1 MSLRNTMKN
10 NIKYL
15 AVFGLL
21 FIVITTTVAQKKS
34 RKDLERERERNL
46 KKIKETSKV
55 LEETKEQ
62 KSATISQLHL
72 LNDQIE
78 QREIVINSMSSEV
91 SILEQEIA
99 EQKMIIK
106 ALDEDLKGLKEEY
119 AQLIYLGYKHLNG
132 YDKLIH
138 ILSADNIGQML
149 RRNSYFKQYAHAR
162 TYQLE
167 EIQNVALAMKSYER
181 RLADKQAEKTGLLHA
196 KTIETENLTNTKNQQ
211 NTVLKQLASKEEKL
225 KKDLIESQ
233 KADEKLQKL
242 IKDLIAAE
250 RKKAIEKA
258 KVSSSTANK
267 ATAEKN
273 ILLSTSFEGNMGKL
287 PWPVQNGRVSNHF
300 GRQAHPVLKGVFVD
314 NLGVDILTVQN
325 EDVKAVFG
333 GKVITVAEVPG
344 MHKIVMIQHGEYFT
358 VYAKLREVKV
368 AIGEEIAVKQS
379 IGSVYTNKDGES
391 ELQFQIWKN
400 ETKLNPEVWLRKR

>member
-1 MSLRNTMKN
+1 MKN
-10 NIKYL
+10 KIKFL
-15 AVFGLL
+15 VILGLVL
-21 FIVITTTVAQKKS
+21 VVITSTLAQKKS
-34 RKDLERERERNL
+34 RKELEKEREKNL

-55 LEETKEQ
+55 LEQTKEQ
-62 KSATISQLHL
+62 KTATLSQLTL
-72 LNDQIE
+72 LNEQIE
-78 QREIVINSMSSEV
+78 QREIVINSMAAEV
-91 SILEQEIA
+91 SILDREIVEQE
-99 EQKMIIK
+99 MIVR
-106 ALDEDLKGLKEEY
+106 ALEEDLKGLKEEY

-138 ILSADNIGQML
+138 ILSADNLAQML

-167 EIQNVALAMKSYER
+167 EIQSVALAMKSYEKM
-181 RLADKQAEKTGLLHA
+181 LAEKQAEQKGLLVA
-196 KTIETENLTNTKNQQ
+196 KTIESENLTNTKNKQS
-211 NTVLKQLASKEEKL
+211 TVLKQLASKEEKL
-225 KKDLIESQ
+225 KKDLSESE
-233 KADEKLQKL
+233 KAEEKLQKL

-250 RKKAIEKA
+250 RKKAVEKA
-258 KVSSSTANK
+258 KASSSTANK
-267 ATAEKN
+267 ATTEKN
-273 ILLSTSFEGNMGKL
+273 IQLSSSFAGNMGKL
-287 PWPVQNGRVSNHF
+287 PWPVQNGRVTNHF

-358 VYAKLREVKV
+358 VYAKLREVTV
-368 AIGEEIAVKQS
+368 STGDEITVKQS
-379 IGSVYTNKDGES
+379 IGSVYTSKDGES

-400 ETKLNPEVWLRKR
+400 ETKLNPELWLRKR

>member
-1 MSLRNTMKN
+1 MKN
-10 NIKYL
+10 KIKYL
-15 AVFGLL
+15 VILGLVL
-21 FIVITTTVAQKKS
+21 VVITSTLAQKKS
-34 RKDLERERERNL
+34 RKDLEKERERNL

-55 LEETKEQ
+55 LEQTKEQ
-62 KSATISQLHL
+62 KTATLSQLTL
-72 LNDQIE
+72 LNEQIE
-78 QREIVINSMSSEV
+78 QREIVINSMSAEV
-91 SILEQEIA
+91 SILDREITEQE
-99 EQKMIIK
+99 MIVQ
-106 ALDEDLKGLKEEY
+106 ALEEDLKGLKEEY

-138 ILSADNIGQML
+138 ILSADNLAQML

-167 EIQNVALAMKSYER
+167 EIQSVALAMKSYEKM
-181 RLADKQAEKTGLLHA
+181 LAEKQTEQKGLLTA
-196 KTIETENLTNTKNQQ
+196 KTIETENLTNTKNEQ

-225 KKDLIESQ
+225 KRDLDDSK
-233 KADEKLQKL
+233 KAEEKLQKL

-258 KVSSSTANK
+258 KASSTTANK
-267 ATAEKN
+267 ATTEKN
-273 ILLSTSFEGNMGKL
+273 IQLSSSFAGNMGKL
-287 PWPVQNGRVSNHF
+287 PWPVQNGRVTNHF

-358 VYAKLREVKV
+358 VYAKLREVTV
-368 AIGEEIAVKQS
+368 STGDEIAVKQS
-379 IGSVYTNKDGES
+379 IGSVYTSKDGES

-400 ETKLNPEVWLRKR
+400 EVKLNPELWLRKR

>member
-1 MSLRNTMKN
+1 MFLKNTMKN
-10 NIKYL
+10 SIKYL
-15 AVFGLL
+15 AIFGLI
-21 FIVITTTVAQKKS
+21 FIVITSTLAQKKS
-34 RKDLERERERNL
+34 RKELEQERERNL

-62 KSATISQLHL
+62 KSATLNQLTL
-72 LNDQIE
+72 LNQEIE
-78 QREIVINSMSSEV
+78 EREVVIHSMSAEVSMLEREIM
-91 SILEQEIA
+91 EQE
-99 EQKMIIK
+99 MIIQ
-106 ALDEDLKGLKEEY
+106 ALEEDIKGLKEEY

-167 EIQNVALAMKSYER
+167 EIENVTQAMKSYEKV
-181 RLADKQAEKTGLLHA
+181 LANKQAEKSGLLHA
-196 KTIETENLTNTKNQQ
+196 QTIETANLTNTKKQQ
-211 NTVLKQLASKEEKL
+211 NSVLKQLSSKEQQL
-225 KKDLIESQ
+225 KKDLDES
-233 KADEKLQKL
+233 KKSVEKLQKL
-242 IKDLIAAE
+242 ITDLIAAE

-258 KVSSSTANK
+258 KGSNSSTNK
-267 ATAEKN
+267 ATSEKN
-273 ILLSTSFEGNMGKL
+273 IKLSASFEGNMGAL

-325 EDVKAVFG
+325 EQVKSVFG

-358 VYAKLREVKV
+358 VYAKLREVTV
-368 AIGEEIAVKQS
+368 VTGQEVSIKQV
-379 IGSVYTNKDGES
+379 IGSVYTNKDGDS

>member
-1 MSLRNTMKN
+1 M
-10 NIKYL
+10 KYL
-15 AVFGLL
+15 AVFVLI

-34 RKDLERERERNL
+34 RKDLEKERASNL

-55 LEETKEQ
+55 LEETKEK
-62 KSATISQLHL
+62 KSATLSQLNL

-91 SILEQEIA
+91 CILEHEIA
-99 EQKMIIK
+99 EQKMIVV
-106 ALDEDLKGLKEEY
+106 ALEEDLKGLKEEY

-167 EIQNVALAMKSYER
+167 EIQNVAVAMKSYQR
-181 RLADKQAEKTGLLHA
+181 MLADKQFEKSGLLQA

-225 KKDLIESQ
+225 KKDLIDSK
-233 KADEKLQKL
+233 KAEEKLQKL
-242 IKDLIAAE
+242 ITDLIAAE
-250 RKKAIEKA
+250 RKKAVEKA
-258 KVSSSTANK
+258 KVSTKTANK
-267 ATAEKN
+267 ATADKN

-300 GRQAHPVLKGVFVD
+300 GRQAHPVLKGVFVE

-358 VYAKLREVKV
+358 VYAKLRSVSV
-368 AIGEEIAVKQS
+368 TIGEEIAVKQS
-379 IGSVYTNKDGES
+379 IGSVYTNKEGES

-400 ETKLNPEVWLRKR
+400 EAKLNPEVWLRKR

>member
-1 MSLRNTMKN
+1 MFLKNTMKN

-15 AVFGLL
+15 AVLGLL

-34 RKDLERERERNL
+34 RKDLERERANNL

-62 KSATISQLHL
+62 KNVTLSQLNL

-78 QREIVINSMSSEV
+78 QREIVINSMTSEV
-91 SILEQEIA
+91 SLLDREIA
-99 EQKMIIK
+99 EQKMIVV
-106 ALDEDLKGLKEEY
+106 ALEEDLKGLKEEY

-167 EIQNVALAMKSYER
+167 EIQNVALAMKSYQR
-181 RLADKQAEKTGLLHA
+181 MLANKQAEKSGLLQA

-225 KKDLIESQ
+225 KKDLVESQ
-233 KADEKLQKL
+233 KAEEKLQKL

-258 KVSSSTANK
+258 KVSSNTANK
-267 ATAEKN
+267 ATAEKS
-273 ILLSTSFEGNMGKL
+273 ILLSSNFEGNMGKL

-344 MHKIVMIQHGEYFT
+344 MHKIVMVQHGEYFT

-368 AIGEEIAVKQS
+368 TTGEEIAVKQS
-379 IGSVYTNKDGES
+379 IGSVYTSKEGES

>member
-1 MSLRNTMKN
+1 MKN

-15 AVFGLL
+15 AVLGLL

-34 RKDLERERERNL
+34 RKDLERERDNNL

-62 KSATISQLHL
+62 KTATLSQLNL

-78 QREIVINSMSSEV
+78 RRETVIHSMSAEV
-91 SILEQEIA
+91 SLLEQEIVV
-99 EQKMIIK
+99 QKMIVQ
-106 ALDEDLKGLKEEY
+106 ALEEDLKGLKEEY
-119 AQLIYLGYKHLNG
+119 AQLIYLGYKHMNG

-181 RLADKQAEKTGLLHA
+181 MLAEKQAEKSGLILA
-196 KTIETENLTNTKNQQ
+196 KTKETENLTVTKNEQ

-225 KKDLIESQ
+225 KKDLVES
-233 KADEKLQKL
+233 KKSEEKLQKL

-250 RKKAIEKA
+250 RKKAVEKA
-258 KVSSSTANK
+258 KVSTSSTNK
-267 ATAEKN
+267 ATAEKSV
-273 ILLSTSFEGNMGKL
+273 LLSSSFAGNMGKL
-287 PWPVQNGRVSNHF
+287 PWPVQNGRVTNHF
-300 GRQAHPVLKGVFVD
+300 GRQSHPVLKGVFVD

-358 VYAKLREVKV
+358 VYAKLRQVSV
-368 AIGEEIAVKQS
+368 TTGEEVSVKQS

-400 ETKLNPEVWLRKR
+400 EAKLNPELWLRKR

>member
-1 MSLRNTMKN
+1 MKN
-10 NIKYL
+10 SIKYL
-15 AVFGLL
+15 AIFGLI
-21 FIVITTTVAQKKS
+21 FIVITSTLAQKKS
-34 RKDLERERERNL
+34 RKELEQERERNL

-55 LEETKEQ
+55 LEETKE
-62 KSATISQLHL
+62 KKNATLGQLTL
-72 LNDQIE
+72 LNQEIE
-78 QREIVINSMSSEV
+78 EHEVVIHSMSAEVSLLEREIM
-91 SILEQEIA
+91 EQE
-99 EQKMIIK
+99 MIIR
-106 ALDEDLKGLKEEY
+106 ALEEDIKGLKEEY

-167 EIQNVALAMKSYER
+167 EISTVALALKSYEKV
-181 RLADKQAEKTGLLHA
+181 LAGKQTEKTGLLHA
-196 KTIETENLTNTKNQQ
+196 QTIETENLTHTKNQQ
-211 NTVLKQLASKEEKL
+211 NTVLKQLSSKEQEL
-225 KKDLIESQ
+225 KKDLDDSK
-233 KADEKLQKL
+233 KAADKLQKL
-242 IKDLIAAE
+242 ITDLIAAE

-258 KVSSSTANK
+258 KGSNTATNK
-267 ATAEKN
+267 ATTEKN
-273 ILLSTSFEGNMGKL
+273 IKLSSSFEGNMGLL

-325 EDVKAVFG
+325 EQVKAVFS

-358 VYAKLREVKV
+358 VYAKLREVSV
-368 AIGEEIAVKQS
+368 STGEEVTVKQA
-379 IGSVYTNKDGES
+379 IGSVYTNKDGDS

-400 ETKLNPEVWLRKR
+400 ETKLNPETWLRKR

>member
-1 MSLRNTMKN
+1 MKN
-10 NIKYL
+10 KIKYL
-15 AVFGLL
+15 VILGLVL
-21 FIVITTTVAQKKS
+21 VVITSTLAQKKS
-34 RKDLERERERNL
+34 RKDLEKERERNL

-55 LEETKEQ
+55 LEQTKEQ
-62 KSATISQLHL
+62 KTATLSQLTL
-72 LNDQIE
+72 LNEQIE
-78 QREIVINSMSSEV
+78 QREIVINSMSAEV
-91 SILEQEIA
+91 SILDREITEQE
-99 EQKMIIK
+99 MIVQ
-106 ALDEDLKGLKEEY
+106 ALEEDLKGLKEEY

-138 ILSADNIGQML
+138 ILSADNLAQML

-167 EIQNVALAMKSYER
+167 EIQSVALAMKSYEKM
-181 RLADKQAEKTGLLHA
+181 LAEKQTEQKGLLTA
-196 KTIETENLTNTKNQQ
+196 KTIETENLTNTKNEQ

-225 KKDLIESQ
+225 KRDLDDSK
-233 KADEKLQKL
+233 KAEEKLQKL

-258 KVSSSTANK
+258 KASSTTANK
-267 ATAEKN
+267 ATTEKN
-273 ILLSTSFEGNMGKL
+273 IQLSSSFAGNMGKL
-287 PWPVQNGRVSNHF
+287 PWPVQNGRVTNHF

-325 EDVKAVFG
+325 EDVKAGFG

-358 VYAKLREVKV
+358 VYAKLREVTV
-368 AIGEEIAVKQS
+368 STGDEIAVKQS
-379 IGSVYTNKDGES
+379 IGSVYTSKDGES

-400 ETKLNPEVWLRKR
+400 EVKLNPELWLRKR

>member
-1 MSLRNTMKN
+1 MKN

-15 AVFGLL
+15 AVLGLL
-21 FIVITTTVAQKKS
+21 FIVITSTVAQKKS
-34 RKDLERERERNL
+34 RKDLERERESNL

-55 LEETKEQ
+55 LEETKE
-62 KSATISQLHL
+62 KKNATLSQLNL

-78 QREIVINSMSSEV
+78 QRETVITSMSSEV
-91 SILEQEIA
+91 NLLEQEIA
-99 EQKMIIK
+99 DQKMIVQ
-106 ALDEDLKGLKEEY
+106 ALEEDLKGLKLEY
-119 AQLIYLGYKHLNG
+119 AQLIYLGYKHMKG

-167 EIQNVALAMKSYER
+167 EIQSVALAMKSYQ
-181 RLADKQAEKTGLLHA
+181 RLLGEKQAEKSGLLLA

-211 NTVLKQLASKEEKL
+211 STVLKQLASKEEQL
-225 KKDLIESQ
+225 KKDLIESK
-233 KADEKLQKL
+233 KAEEKLQKL

-258 KVSSSTANK
+258 KVSTTTANK
-267 ATAEKN
+267 AVAEKN
-273 ILLSTSFEGNMGKL
+273 ILLSSNFEGNMGKL

-300 GRQAHPVLKGVFVD
+300 GKQAHPVLKGVFVD

-344 MHKIVMIQHGEYFT
+344 MHKIVMIQHGAYFT
-358 VYAKLREVKV
+358 VYAKLREVRV
-368 AIGEEIAVKQS
+368 TTGEEITVKQS
-379 IGSVYTNKDGES
+379 IGSVYTNKEGES

-400 ETKLNPEVWLRKR
+400 EAKLNPEVWLRKR

>member
-1 MSLRNTMKN
+1 MKN

-15 AVFGLL
+15 TIFVFL
-21 FIVITTTVAQKKS
+21 FIVITSTLAQKKS
-34 RKDLERERERNL
+34 RKQLEQEREQNL

-55 LEETKEQ
+55 LEETKQQ
-62 KSATISQLHL
+62 KSATLSQLNL
-72 LNDQIE
+72 LNQEIE
-78 QREIVINSMSSEV
+78 EREVVINLMSSEV
-91 SILEQEIA
+91 GMLDREIQEQV
-99 EQKMIIK
+99 MIIR
-106 ALDEDLKGLKEEY
+106 ALEEDIKGLKEEY

-149 RRNSYFKQYAHAR
+149 RRNSYFKQYASAR
-162 TYQLE
+162 NYQLE
-167 EIQNVALAMKSYER
+167 EIQSVAEALKVYER
-181 RLADKQAEKTGLLHA
+181 TLAGKQREKSGLIQA

-211 NTVLKQLASKEEKL
+211 NSVLKQLSSKEQQL
-225 KKDLIESQ
+225 KKDLDESK
-233 KADEKLQKL
+233 KAADKLQKL
-242 IKDLIAAE
+242 ITDLIAAE
-250 RKKAIEKA
+250 RKKAVEKA
-258 KVSSSTANK
+258 KSSSSSSNK
-267 ATAEKN
+267 ATADMN
-273 ILLSTSFEGNMGKL
+273 IKLSASFEGNIGKL

-314 NLGVDILTVQN
+314 NLGVDISTIQN
-325 EDVKAVFG
+325 EQVKAVFG

-358 VYAKLREVKV
+358 VYAKLRDVV
-368 AIGEEIAVKQS
+368 VSTGDEIDVKQV
-379 IGSVYTNKDGES
+379 IGSVYTSKEGES